1 MSGYLIN
8 ISIGPVQPFIAA
20 ARRTR
25 DLWFGSRLLS
35 EICMETARSVREN
48 GGVLIFPQKDSL
60 NVSDGRDPNVANVI
74 LAELPNGDPKEVVR
88 QAREKALSVLKGY
101 GDQVLGEYGELV
113 NRDFWDDQI
122 EQALEFFSVW
132 VPYDGK
138 SNYKDARDKV
148 GRLMGARKNCRDFY
162 QPGDPDKRQVEKSSL
177 DGRNESVFK
186 DRQLV
191 EKVLKSDI
199 SKRLTLRLK
208 SSEQLDALGLIKR
221 VASPIDD
228 SKKTFLSVDDF
239 AASSWIEKAKR
250 LAPEEYGKFEEALSK
265 VKGLLQGEAA
275 FPSRILELQDEMK
288 EDLSEIKECREKLA
302 KKIGEPNPYFAIL
315 KADGDKMGA
324 AISSI
329 NDPEGHRVF
338 SSDLAGFANEA
349 HKILNKKDKERV
361 IKRCIYAGGDD
372 VLAFL
377 PLDSCIECAK
387 ALAEAFE
394 KSFEKSRGYFPS
406 DRAPS
411 LSVGI
416 AVGHFLEPLEDL
428 LRFADE
434 AETLAKE
441 PDRNGL
447 AVVVRSRGNAPI
459 AFRERW
465 DQYRGG
471 SPVDVRLRCWAEL
484 FEDETISSRFPYELR
499 SMVDFYRNWKDSKIL
514 EKAIPADIKR
524 VLGKKRFPDGT
535 LKPMDEVL
543 EKRIESVTSVEKLES
558 LVSELLI
565 ARHLGTG
572 QEEDRS

>member
-1 MSGYLIN
+1 
-8 ISIGPVQPFIAA
+8 
-20 ARRTR
+20 
-25 DLWFGSRLLS
+25 
-35 EICMETARSVREN
+35 MEAARSVKDS
-48 GGVLIFPQKDSL
+48 GGTLIFPQEDSL
-60 NVSDGRDPNVANVI
+60 NLSEGSDPNVANVI
-74 LAELPNGDPKEVVR
+74 LAEFLEIDKSDEIRDISNEAKERAVG
-88 QAREKALSVLKGY
+88 VLRKYGSKVLDDY
-101 GDQVLGEYGELV
+101 GDIV
-113 NRDFWDDQI
+113 NESFWNDQI

-177 DGRNESVFK
+177 DGRNESIFK
-186 DRQLV
+186 DRQIV
-191 EKVLKSDI
+191 EKVLKCDI

-275 FPSRILELQDEMK
+275 FPSRILELKDEMK
-288 EDLSEIKECREKLA
+288 QDLSEIKGCRERLA

-315 KADGDKMGA
+315 KADGDRIGA

-329 NDPEGHRVF
+329 TDPKGHRDF
-338 SSDLAGFANEA
+338 SSDLAGFASVA
-349 HKILNKKDKERV
+349 HEILNKNDK
-361 IKRCIYAGGDD
+361 KRCIYAGGDD

-394 KSFEKSRGYFPS
+394 KSFEKSRGYLSS
-406 DRAPS
+406 DRGPF

-447 AVVVRSRGNAPI
+447 AVVVRSRGNSPI

-465 DQYRGG
+465 DQCRGG
-471 SPVDVRLRCWAEL
+471 FPVEVRLRRWAEL

-535 LKPMDEVL
+535 LKPMNEVL